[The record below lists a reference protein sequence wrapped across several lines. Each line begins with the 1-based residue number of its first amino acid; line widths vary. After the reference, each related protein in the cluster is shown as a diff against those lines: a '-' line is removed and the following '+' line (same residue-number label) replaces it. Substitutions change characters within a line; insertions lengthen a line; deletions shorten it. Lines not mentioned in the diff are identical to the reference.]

1 MCGVSRLRRSCI
13 LLVVALTTTNR
24 ILKPTCSLSL
34 ESLRIVVCGM
44 PLRAQGGG
52 QIQGLGTW

>member
-1 MCGVSRLRRSCI
+1 MCGVSRLRRKAAF
-13 LLVVALTTTNR
+13 ALTTTNR